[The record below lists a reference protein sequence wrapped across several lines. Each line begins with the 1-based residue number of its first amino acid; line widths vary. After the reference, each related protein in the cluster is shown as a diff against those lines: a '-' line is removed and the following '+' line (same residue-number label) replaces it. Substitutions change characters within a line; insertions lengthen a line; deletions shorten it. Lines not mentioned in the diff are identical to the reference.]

1 MVDSLLM
8 IKAEEVLEKIE
19 KGKLVEYENV
29 IIYGDLDL
37 HRLDLPLNKNRRKI
51 IKSSIKIEYSVI
63 KGDVFFDHA
72 DFSGLVDF
80 DGTKFSGAANFS
92 GSLFSEDAGF
102 SDSEFQGLA
111 GFSRAHFA
119 TEANFSRAR
128 FNDADFGRARF
139 DRGFHLVNARVYTMK
154 LSDAQFAEGA
164 AIFLKDLNYN
174 RIDVR
179 WNTIKGHVPYNGSVY
194 LTLIKNFRN
203 QEQYEDQDDC
213 YYQYRREKQ
222 SRSHKP
228 VAGLF
233 DRLAQISCGYGVR
246 PSHTVL
252 LSLAI
257 ILLFTGVFWAAG
269 ALQPDGRDAG
279 PASSQDGL
287 TSTVSLN
294 DAFYFSSM
302 QFLGKTPQN
311 FSINEGYE
319 FLTVIETLLGWIL
332 MALFLVTM
340 SRVMLR

>member
-19 KGKLVEYENV
+19 RGRPVEYENV

-37 HRLDLPLNKNRRKI
+37 HLLDLPLAKNKRKI
-51 IKSSIKIEYSVI
+51 IQSTIKIEYSVI

-72 DFSGLVDF
+72 VFSGLVDF
-80 DGTKFSGAANFS
+80 DGTKFTGAANFS

-102 SDSEFQGLA
+102 SESEFEGLA

-128 FNDADFGRARF
+128 FNDADFGRASF
-139 DRGFHLVNARVYTMK
+139 DGIFHLVNAKVYTLK
-154 LSDAQFAEGA
+154 LSDAQFAGSSA
-164 AIFLKDLNYN
+164 LHLKDFNYS

-179 WNTIKGHVPYNGSVY
+179 WNTIREHIPYNGSVY
-194 LTLIKNFRN
+194 LMLIKNFRN
-203 QEQYEDQDDC
+203 LEQYEDQDDC
-213 YYQYRREKQ
+213 YYQYRRERQ

-233 DRLAQISCGYGVR
+233 DRLAWLSCGYGVR

-269 ALQPDGRDAG
+269 ALQPDGGSAHIRG
-279 PASSQDGL
+279 
-287 TSTVSLN
+287 TSVSIT

-311 FSINEGYE
+311 FSIAEGYE
-319 FLTVIETLLGWIL
+319 FFTVIETLLGWIL